1 MPVLRPVWKG
11 RRPCRYL
18 QKGSA
23 FHTLA
28 EISKEENPVG
38 DMPPEQTDLP
48 ATLPPSVVKR
58 EGPVGY
64 ELSRSDDEVDNGRV
78 GVSVSE
84 RRSPQVRSVTRR

>member
-1 MPVLRPVWKG
+1 MSEVG
-11 RRPCRYL
+11 
-18 QKGSA
+18 
-23 FHTLA
+23 
-28 EISKEENPVG
+28 NPVG
-38 DMPPEQTDLP
+38 DKPPEQTDLP

-84 RRSPQVRSVTRR
+84 RRSPQVRSVTRRLRRQQPQIECKLLLSSPSN